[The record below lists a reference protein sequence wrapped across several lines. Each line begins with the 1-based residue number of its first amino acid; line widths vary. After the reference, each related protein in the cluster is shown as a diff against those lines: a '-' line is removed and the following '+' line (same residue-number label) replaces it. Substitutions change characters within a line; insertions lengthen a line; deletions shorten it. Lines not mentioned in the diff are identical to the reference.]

1 MRLLKLIYE
10 KTHNK
15 PAPYYYNYSI
25 GKIICK
31 VVQLRRKCYE

>member
-15 PAPYYYNYSI
+15 SAPYYYNYLF
-25 GKIICK
+25 GEIICK
-31 VVQLRRKCYE
+31 AVQLRRKHYE